1 MNEDK
6 KIVVIGGSNRD
17 YFAKSSS
24 PLIYKDSNV
33 GHISS
38 SNGGVGRNIALNLA
52 YLNNDV
58 DFITALGDDEGGR
71 NIKSELI
78 QHNVNVITPSSIYQT
93 SSYLAIL
100 NLKGDMEVA
109 ICDTQILDNLCF
121 CQLDPLLGT
130 LNDHKHVIIDTN
142 LNQGLIDDLFLKYK
156 DHYFYVEGV
165 SCTKIQ
171 RIKNHL
177 KDIYLLKCNYLE
189 ATSLLNEHL
198 PIEESIKKILSL
210 GVKKVVV
217 SNSSNNIYFGKDNKV
232 DCISIEKKDD
242 VVSTSGAGD
251 ALFAG
256 IIHSLNNNKSL
267 KESVIFGNKVA
278 LLTLEVEG
286 NINPSIAKLIK

>member
-24 PLIYKDSNV
+24 QLIYKDSNV

-38 SNGGVGRNIALNLA
+38 SNGGVGRNIVLNLA

-100 NLKGDMEVA
+100 NSKGDMEVA

-142 LNQGLIDDLFLKYK
+142 LNQDLIDDLFLKYK

-198 PIEESIKKILSL
+198 PIEESIKKLLSL

-217 SNSSNNIYFGKDNKV
+217 SNSSNNIYFGEDNKV

-278 LLTLEVEG
+278 LLTLEVEE